1 MKKKGKDY
9 EVDIYV
15 DAQNIGFDITPEMAD
30 YENVVAFDLSG
41 IKTSAD
47 TLAINVQSEF
57 LEKVVNNM
65 GSDSIHVLTVYVL
78 MFKTE
83 VTKIKYSGKRGNTF
97 IPLQKRP
104 GGIIYYGVDDLSG
117 KGHPFYC
124 DSYYEDLD
132 EYLYR
137 KDILRSVK
145 FEIRTFKRP
154 DGSNWTVAY
163 TYPMFKKKIATHNSL
178 TYSKPKHSFDNTY
191 QNKRT
196 KCQDENTKIQYSR
209 GVRMFDFRIR
219 KDGGKL
225 IAAHGGVEYTT
236 DVESNLKF
244 LNERPN
250 ITIRIVLENIVGK
263 LGVRSDGD
271 DQYDWFRATVKNFE
285 NKYSNI
291 KFVCGRA
298 KDGWIKVIENIP
310 NEPAGYTEYIWKK
323 EISRGILPYPK
334 DYAIAHNKEN
344 KTKINYCTWSAF
356 DFVNI
361 DLDLE
366 PRK

>member
-97 IPLQKRP
+97 IPLQRRP

-124 DSYYEDLD
+124 DSYYENLD
-132 EYLYR
+132 EYFYK

-178 TYSKPKHSFDNTY
+178 TYTKPEHSIDNLYHRATT
-191 QNKRT
+191 QCQT
-196 KCQDENTKIQYSR
+196 KTIEEQYSR

-219 KDGGKL
+219 QDDGKL
-225 IAAHGGVEYTT
+225 IAAHGNVEYTT
-236 DVESNLKF
+236 NVEDKLKF
-244 LNERPN
+244 LNERPG
-250 ITIRIVLENIVGK
+250 IIVRILLEND
-263 LGVRSDGD
+263 LGPFGSDGD
-271 DQYDWFRATVKNFE
+271 KQYDWFRQTFADFE
-285 NKYSNI
+285 RKYPNI
-291 KFVCGRA
+291 KFVNGRA
-298 KDGWIKVIENIP
+298 KDNWEKLVGIAD
-310 NEPAGYTEYIWKK
+310 EPPGYKEYVSSGIAPGPKK
-323 EISRGILPYPK
+323 
-334 DYAIAHNKEN
+334 YAEANNKYN
-344 KTKINYCTWSAF
+344 KNHINYCTWSAF
-356 DFVNI
+356 DFVEI

>member
-1 MKKKGKDY
+1 M
-9 EVDIYV
+9 

-124 DSYYEDLD
+124 DSYYENLD
-132 EYLYR
+132 EYFYK

-163 TYPMFKKKIATHNSL
+163 TYPMFKKKIATHDCLS
-178 TYSKPKHSFDNTY
+178 YAEPKHKLDKIY
-191 QNKRT
+191 QWAT
-196 KCQDENTKIQYSR
+196 SKCQEENISKQYSR
-209 GVRMFDFRIR
+209 GVRMFDIRIR
-219 KDGGKL
+219 QDDGKL
-225 IAAHGGVEYTT
+225 TAAHGRVEY
-236 DVESNLKF
+236 DINVEEKLRF
-244 LNERPN
+244 LNERPG
-250 ITIRIVLENIVGK
+250 IIVRILLENLK
-263 LGVRSDGD
+263 KDGSI
-271 DQYDWFRATVKNFE
+271 QYDWFRLTYADFE
-285 NKYSNI
+285 HKYSNI
-291 KFVCGRA
+291 KFVNGRSKEGWDKLVGIADEPPGFTQYVWSRKWIVHLPTPHLYA
-298 KDGWIKVIENIP
+298 KRHNAK
-310 NEPAGYTEYIWKK
+310 
-323 EISRGILPYPK
+323 
-334 DYAIAHNKEN
+334 NKEY
-344 KTKINYCTWSAF
+344 INYCTWSAF
-356 DFVNI
+356 DFVNL

-366 PRK
+366 SHK

>member
-104 GGIIYYGVDDLSG
+104 GGIIYYGLDDLSG

-124 DSYYEDLD
+124 DSYYENLD
-132 EYLYR
+132 EYFYK

-178 TYSKPKHSFDNTY
+178 TYSEPKHPRSNLFGFNT
-191 QNKRT
+191 KRV
-196 KCQDENTKIQYSR
+196 KCQNLNLKEQYSM

-219 KDGGKL
+219 EDGGEL
-225 IAAHGGVEYTT
+225 TAAHGKTEYKT
-236 DVESNLKF
+236 DVEGNLKF
-244 LNERPN
+244 LNERPG
-250 ITIRIVLENIVGK
+250 IIVRILLENKIGPNE
-263 LGVRSDGD
+263 SDGD
-271 DQYDWFRATVKNFE
+271 TQYDWFRLTYADFE
-285 NKYSNI
+285 HKYSNI
-291 KFVCGRA
+291 KFVNGRA
-298 KDGWIKVIENIP
+298 KDGWVKLVGIAD
-310 NEPAGYTEYIWKK
+310 EPPGYTEYVWSSGGLPEPKK
-323 EISRGILPYPK
+323 
-334 DYAIAHNKEN
+334 YAETNNKYL
-344 KTKINYCTWSAF
+344 KVHINYCTWSAY
-356 DFVNI
+356 DFIDI

>member
-41 IKTSAD
+41 IKTNSD
-47 TLAINVQSEF
+47 TLAINMQSEF

-104 GGIIYYGVDDLSG
+104 GGIIYYGLDDLSG

-124 DSYYEDLD
+124 DSYYENLD
-132 EYLYR
+132 EYFYK

-178 TYSKPKHSFDNTY
+178 TYSKPKHSMDNLYHITTT
-191 QNKRT
+191 Q
-196 KCQDENTKIQYSR
+196 CQTETIQQQYSR

-219 KDGGKL
+219 QDDGKL
-225 IAAHGGVEYTT
+225 TAAHGNVEYTT
-236 DVESNLKF
+236 NVEGNLKF
-244 LNERPN
+244 LNERPG
-250 ITIRIVLENIVGK
+250 IIVRILLENLK
-263 LGVRSDGD
+263 KDGSV
-271 DQYDWFRATVKNFE
+271 QYDWFRLTYADFE
-285 NKYSNI
+285 HKYSNI
-291 KFVCGRA
+291 KFVNGRSKEGWDKLVGIADDPPGFTQYVWSRKWLIQIPTPKLYA
-298 KDGWIKVIENIP
+298 KKQN
-310 NEPAGYTEYIWKK
+310 KK
-323 EISRGILPYPK
+323 
-334 DYAIAHNKEN
+334 NKEN
-344 KTKINYCTWSAF
+344 INYCTWSAF
-356 DFVNI
+356 DFIEI
-361 DLDLE
+361 DLGLE
-366 PRK
+366 SRK

>member
-65 GSDSIHVLTVYVL
+65 GSDNIHVLTVYVL

-124 DSYYEDLD
+124 DSYYENLD
-132 EYLYR
+132 EYFYK

-178 TYSKPKHSFDNTY
+178 TYSEPKHPRSNLFGINT
-191 QNKRT
+191 KRA
-196 KCQDENTKIQYSR
+196 KCQNINSKEQYSM

-219 KDGGKL
+219 EDGGKL
-225 IAAHGGVEYTT
+225 TAAHGKVEYTT

-244 LNERPN
+244 MNERPG
-250 ITIRIVLENIVGK
+250 IIIRILLENKIGLVE
-263 LGVRSDGD
+263 SDGD
-271 DQYDWFRATVKNFE
+271 TQYDWFRLTFADFE
-285 NKYSNI
+285 RKYPNI
-291 KFVCGRA
+291 KFVNGRA
-298 KDGWIKVIENIP
+298 KDGWVKLVGIADEPPGYKEYVSSGLIPKPKEYAETNNKYLKV
-310 NEPAGYTEYIWKK
+310 
-323 EISRGILPYPK
+323 
-334 DYAIAHNKEN
+334 H
-344 KTKINYCTWSAF
+344 INYCTWSAY
-356 DFVNI
+356 DFIDI
-361 DLDLE
+361 DLGLE